1 VKAMPAKRKRE
12 TTLKDWPKVYRTL
25 KGIRGISEEERVRL
39 AKASAATPD
48 ERWALNVKK
57 IKELGFWGRGIE
69 GKQDFDK
76 YVKKHGVPT
85 WV

>member
-1 VKAMPAKRKRE
+1 VK
-12 TTLKDWPKVYRTL
+12 TTLKDWPKVYRRL
-25 KGIRGISEEERVRL
+25 KGMFASDEERVRW

-48 ERWALNVKK
+48 ERWALNVEK

-69 GKQDFDK
+69 GKRDFDA

>member
-1 VKAMPAKRKRE
+1 MRDVTDE
-12 TTLKDWPKVYRTL
+12 HL
-25 KGIRGISEEERVRL
+25 VRL

-57 IKELGFWGRGIE
+57 VKELGFWGRGLE
-69 GKQDFDK
+69 GKRDFDR
-76 YVKKHGVPT
+76 YVKKHGVPM